1 MASIVHSK
9 NILIE
14 FTQTTNI
21 PGWLKELCYRTVCE
35 GHLSKNS
42 LKEVCD
48 IFISDGDA
56 VTQEPQGIGT
66 EQLSLSKLVHTAG
79 VNALGGN
86 SEIGFCPEGITLLY
100 GSNGSGK
107 SGYFR
112 ILNHISGGFIAEPL
126 HPNINEQN
134 PKAMAVS
141 LEYTVNG
148 SGIQIYKWNCK

>member
-14 FTQTTNI
+14 FTRTTNI

-35 GHLSKNS
+35 GCLSKNS

-56 VTQEPQGIGT
+56 VTQEPQGIET

-86 SEIGFCPEGITLLY
+86 SEIVFVQKGLRYCMV
-100 GSNGSGK
+100 
-107 SGYFR
+107 
-112 ILNHISGGFIAEPL
+112 
-126 HPNINEQN
+126 
-134 PKAMAVS
+134 AMALAKVDISVS
-141 LEYTVNG
+141 
-148 SGIQIYKWNCK
+148 